1 MYIPLY
7 LYSFFAQIFE
17 FPIREDSNACC
28 TASLTFGDFVQNV
41 CRIQSRPCRR
51 HRVHQTETIT
61 RVQIHLLYNRYGYSR
76 GSFAIPND
84 LFSTLSFV
92 YGEISAA
99 GSHEVV
105 FSDWPNLS
113 GGGIPRVA
121 TGQDVR
127 RADRVGRHET
137 RARRSRIGRYLRDPR
152 LFRPA
157 RRGPPG
163 RR

>member
-28 TASLTFGDFVQNV
+28 TASLTFRYFVQNV

-61 RVQIHLLYNRYGYSR
+61 RVQIHFLYNRYGYSR

-84 LFSTLSFV
+84 LFQRSLSCTVKFQPPV
-92 YGEISAA
+92 VMRSFSAIGPTFLA
-99 GSHEVV
+99 EV
-105 FSDWPNLS
+105 FLEL
-113 GGGIPRVA
+113 R
-121 TGQDVR
+121 Q
-127 RADRVGRHET
+127 
-137 RARRSRIGRYLRDPR
+137 ARM
-152 LFRPA
+152 
-157 RRGPPG
+157 
-163 RR
+163 